1 MKKIYSRFEHE
12 TIAICTDHVSCADE
26 AIASVADSIDLASG
40 TAIIEGFEHHIADL
54 VVVDETYTLWG
65 YDVWG
70 NETDGWDVNDRH
82 RIAEVAIEDINDD
95 DEIKN
100 LLIEYGIA
108 FDDDDI
114 SYDGDDHV
122 IFAYT
127 DDGYPLCEL
136 IENGF

>member
-1 MKKIYSRFEHE
+1 MKKIYSIFEHE
-12 TIAICTDHVSCADE
+12 TIALCADHVSCADE

-40 TAIIEGFEHHIADL
+40 TAIIEGFEHCIADL
-54 VVVDETYTLWG
+54 VVVDKTYALWG

-70 NETDGWDVNDRH
+70 NETDGWNVNDRH
-82 RIAEVAIEDINDD
+82 LIAEVAIEDINDD

-114 SYDGDDHV
+114 TYDGDDHV

-136 IENGF
+136 IETAF